1 MIEYDEALR
10 LVLEAVP
17 ANALAAERFSLLD
30 AIGRFTASPIVSDR
44 CYPPFD
50 RATMDG
56 YAVRFSDL
64 DSDRP
69 IAISATIFAGDAQRS
84 YDSPVRIMTGAAV
97 PIGADCVI
105 QREEVD
111 ESQGDVISLTPKARI
126 SAGRNIARCGED
138 LKPGELIFP
147 AGTQIQETMIG
158 LLAAIGESHPLC
170 SVSPR
175 ITIVSTGNEIVS
187 IDDKP
192 QPTQIRN
199 SNAATL
205 KAFFR
210 RMNVPVQ
217 RTEHL
222 RDDAA
227 SATPVLEECLHT
239 DLLMLSGGVSA
250 GDADFVPGVLRALGV
265 QQIFHGVA
273 IKPGKPIWFGYRDV
287 DRHRTLVF
295 ALPGNPVAVQVALPL
310 FIEPLLRRWHGAP
323 LSSDLYLPLVG
334 EARPDTRRMQVLPG
348 RLVCG
353 PQPGV
358 EILATNGSGDIRA
371 SVGSDGLVFL
381 ERSWLPGDMVRFRL
395 HGGGR

>member
-1 MIEYDEALR
+1 MIEYEEAHR
-10 LVLEAVP
+10 LMMEAVP
-17 ANALAAERFSLLD
+17 LHERPAERVPLLD
-30 AIGRFTASPIVSDR
+30 ALFRFTAAPVVSDR
-44 CYPPFD
+44 SYPPFD

-56 YAVRFSDL
+56 YAIRVADV
-64 DSDRP
+64 DPDRP

-105 QREEVD
+105 PREEVD
-111 ESQGDVISLTPKARI
+111 ESQGDVIRLSPKARL

-147 AGTQIQETMIG
+147 AGTQIDRTMIG

-170 SVSPR
+170 LVPPR

-205 KAFFR
+205 QAFFR
-210 RMNVPVQ
+210 RMNIPVQ

-239 DLLMLSGGVSA
+239 DLLILSGGASA

-265 QQIFHGVA
+265 KQIFHGVA
-273 IKPGKPIWFGYRDV
+273 IKPGKPVWFGFRDK

-295 ALPGNPVAVQVALPL
+295 ALPGNPVAVQVAISL

-323 LSSDLYLPLVG
+323 PSSDLYLPLIG
-334 EARPDTRRMQVLPG
+334 EARPDKRRMQILPG
-348 RLVCG
+348 RLVSD

-358 EILATNGSGDIRA
+358 EILATNGSGDIRT
-371 SVGSDGLVFL
+371 SVGSDGFVFV
-381 ERSWLPGDMVRFRL
+381 ERSYSPGDAVRFRF

>member
-1 MIEYDEALR
+1 MIEYEEALR
-10 LVLEAVP
+10 LLMEAVP
-17 ANALAAERFSLLD
+17 LHDRPAERVPLLD

-44 CYPPFD
+44 SYPPFD

-56 YAVRFSDL
+56 YAVHLADL
-64 DSDRP
+64 DVDRP
-69 IAISATIFAGDAQRS
+69 LAISATIFAGDAQRI

-105 QREEVD
+105 PREEVD
-111 ESQGDVISLTPKARI
+111 ESRGGVVSLSPKARI
-126 SAGRNIARCGED
+126 SVGRNIARCGED

-147 AGTQIQETMIG
+147 AGTQIDGTMIG

-170 SVSPR
+170 VVSPR
-175 ITIVSTGNEIVS
+175 ITILSTGNEIVS
-187 IDDKP
+187 IEDKP

-205 KAFFR
+205 QAFFKR
-210 RMNVPVQ
+210 RSISVQ
-217 RTEHL
+217 RVEHL

-239 DLLMLSGGVSA
+239 DILILSGGVSA

-273 IKPGKPIWFGYRDV
+273 IKPGKPIWFGSRDV
-287 DRHRTLVF
+287 DHHRTLVF
-295 ALPGNPVAVQVALPL
+295 ALPGNPVAVQVALSL

-334 EARPDTRRMQVLPG
+334 EARPDTRRMQILPG
-348 RLVCG
+348 RLVSG

-358 EILATNGSGDIRA
+358 EILATNGSGDIRT
-371 SVGSDGLVFL
+371 SVGSHGLVFL
-381 ERSWLPGDMVRFRL
+381 ERSWLPGDTVRFRL
-395 HGGGR
+395 HGGGW